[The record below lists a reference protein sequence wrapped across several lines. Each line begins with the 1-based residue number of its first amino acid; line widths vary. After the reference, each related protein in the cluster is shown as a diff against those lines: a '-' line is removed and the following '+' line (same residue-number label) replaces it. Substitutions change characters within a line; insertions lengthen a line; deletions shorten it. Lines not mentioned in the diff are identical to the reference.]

1 MKAVLVE
8 DSQILIPNPT
18 HKNFTRTNEILPKG
32 NVVEGEIKVVE
43 GLKKGEPFNYRLF
56 FTNKNQ
62 IIYVKNIKPMETTEV
77 KLGADGNSN
86 PKGDVLT
93 FPSTSNL
100 GPRPIIGTLAGAALG
115 YAAAKY
121 VFKKEGK
128 TKIWFALGGAVVGF
142 IVGKYAQSKAP
153 IKLKK

>member
-1 MKAVLVE
+1 MKAVLTE
-8 DSQILIPNPT
+8 DAHILIPNPT

-32 NVVEGEIKVVE
+32 NVVTGEIKIVQ

-56 FTNKNQ
+56 YTDKNK

-77 KLGADGNSN
+77 KLGADSTKQ
-86 PKGDVLT
+86 PAGDKIT
-93 FPSTSNL
+93 FPSTSNF
-100 GPRPIIGTLAGAALG
+100 GKRPIIGVLLGAGLG
-115 YAAAKY
+115 YGAAKY

-128 TKIWFALGGAVVGF
+128 TKIWFALGGAVIGF

-153 IKLKK
+153 IKIKK

>member
-1 MKAVLVE
+1 MKAVVAE
-8 DSQILIPNPT
+8 DAHILIPNPT

-32 NVVEGEIKVVE
+32 NYVEGEVKIVE
-43 GLKKGEPFNYRLF
+43 GLKRGQPFNYRLF
-56 FTNKNQ
+56 YTDKNQ

-77 KLGADGNSN
+77 KLGVDATKQ

-100 GPRPIIGTLAGAALG
+100 GPRPIIGVLAGAAVG

-128 TKIWFALGGAVVGF
+128 TKIWFALGGAVMGF